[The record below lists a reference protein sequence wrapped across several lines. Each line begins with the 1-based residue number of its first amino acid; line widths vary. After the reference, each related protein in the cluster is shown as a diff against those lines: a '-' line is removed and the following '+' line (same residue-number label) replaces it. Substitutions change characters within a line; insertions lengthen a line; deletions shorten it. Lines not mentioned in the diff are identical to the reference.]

1 MKSIDLYLIAG
12 QSNGAGYTKIDE
24 HTLRLLWPQAYEG
37 AENVLYAGR
46 AEHTLRVNTPEVATE
61 ANETT
66 WTPARAGQGAYSYTM
81 GAEVGMASV
90 LSQRSDRTAGILKFA
105 HGGTCQN
112 ASQPFPWRTR
122 RNAALP
128 SADGSVKASK
138 SMAPCHDQSALES
151 PFSSG
156 GSFSILLA

>member
-1 MKSIDLYLIAG
+1 MYCACRFVVRKYGFATSSI
-12 QSNGAGYTKIDE
+12 
-24 HTLRLLWPQAYEG
+24 
-37 AENVLYAGR
+37 
-46 AEHTLRVNTPEVATE
+46 
-61 ANETT
+61 
-66 WTPARAGQGAYSYTM
+66 
-81 GAEVGMASV
+81 
-90 LSQRSDRTAGILKFA
+90 A